1 MFKDAS
7 YSHIEQLVRESGLNS
22 ALDRLLGETEQKE
35 TGRPSTADLQ
45 NQVSTV
51 CICIQAS

>member
-7 YSHIEQLVRESGLNS
+7 YSHIEQLVRESGPNG